1 MSSTAT
7 ASQIAKTE
15 VIRSEFSFA
24 DKTRG
29 LHLYGRKT
37 LRTTALG
44 VGYYVID

>member
-15 VIRSEFSFA
+15 VLRSEDFFG

-29 LHLYGRKT
+29 LHLFGRKT
-37 LRTTALG
+37 LRTETLG
-44 VGYYVID
+44 TGYYVID